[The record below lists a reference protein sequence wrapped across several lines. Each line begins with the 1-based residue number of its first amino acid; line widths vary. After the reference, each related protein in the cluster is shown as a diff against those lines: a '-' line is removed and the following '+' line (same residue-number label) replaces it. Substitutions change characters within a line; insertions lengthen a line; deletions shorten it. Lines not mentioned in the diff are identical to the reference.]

1 MFWYFL
7 LCLEIEQ
14 IEKILTE
21 ISKFESSIKK
31 IIKTSQK
38 ISIIFFL
45 VSIFLV
51 SYVEKIQ

>member
-14 IEKILTE
+14 IKKILTE

-31 IIKTSQK
+31 IIQTSQK